1 MKPCTLTIQYGTTP
15 VRDAVAWFVGGSQPA
30 GWLADVAQ
38 WQVSLAAL
46 TLYPVPNSRVDLRPL
61 GVLVTAPQAHELQS
75 VGFVPQV
82 ARAVPY
88 GRIAG
93 NLYLPVVAILTP
105 AVSEAELSSLLGNS
119 FEAYIWHP
127 QAGLI
132 GFEPGEGRRFAQL
145 LHSPPRVESDWGH
158 AHPGLPLNQRLRSV
172 VPTEILD
179 VMAIIES
186 GRGDIGSQTDELSQL
201 PKRPDES
208 GAGML
213 TRLGA
218 GAMGMAAYLGLRL
231 INLLPRG
238 TPGETTAGNT
248 TGETTTGGAAGGESW
263 VDRAAQWL
271 GETIQSAA
279 TRFKQASASVRERE
293 LRRLLGLLESDPDQ
307 GLKFALPF
315 GGGAH
320 RGLAPPSERLV
331 ERNVNF
337 DLNRLHGGGP
347 ADFWDV
353 PAQIQQ
359 QLLLEYRRLAAR
371 ELRLGRHR
379 RAAYIYAELAND
391 VAAAAAALVAGWHFR
406 EAAVLYRDRLKQPLE
421 AARCLEQGRMWA
433 EALEA
438 YEKLE
443 EFEKAGDLAHKLDQP
458 EDAERLYRSAAA
470 LAQRRDDS
478 LTAARLLE
486 VKLHVPDEALDQLL
500 RGWKSTSQSKACIG
514 EAYRLFGR
522 LGRHEAARQQL
533 ERFAEPECSPV
544 LFHTLVDELANVA
557 HTYPDPLVRTS
568 AADRVIVMAATRLK
582 HAREDE
588 SRSLLGA
595 VRRLAPEDR
604 LLTRDCERFLNQS
617 PRPLRQSLPAPRK
630 SQVEAVLVREWRP
643 LEILQSVAAAAADP
657 WFYVAGHGSDET
669 LALVRGCWNDPH
681 QKHALHWPAWG
692 TAFQTRVILEPDSK
706 SIRPVVVHLVD
717 VPGANLSERS
727 FPAGDLSPHPIA
739 IGSPPWAT
747 ERTLAIADGG
757 NGVFWALS
765 QSHGTFVLDGYNT
778 RNAPVGSQMIDL
790 PAELQPLVEQP
801 PVLPIPMAVRDSVF
815 YIGLG
820 NRLVI
825 VHRDGSTEIID
836 MPESIRRLSCSALHT
851 RRRVA
856 VTFDAGGRVLWD
868 EAPQRHAECFAMS
881 FESPVAGFTQ
891 FGWLVAASSNEC
903 EIYSTNNRRVRL
915 EATCQWPPANP
926 IAVLDTSV
934 ANEFAIC
941 FADGRV
947 LTYRLPK

>member
-1 MKPCTLTIQYGTTP
+1 
-15 VRDAVAWFVGGSQPA
+15 
-30 GWLADVAQ
+30 
-38 WQVSLAAL
+38 L
-46 TLYPVPNSRVDLRPL
+46 TLYVVPNSAVDLRPA
-61 GVLVTAPQAHELQS
+61 GVLVVAPHAHGLQS
-75 VGFVPQV
+75 AGFVPQV
-82 ARAVPY
+82 ARAVPF
-88 GRIAG
+88 GHIAG
-93 NLYLPVVAILTP
+93 KLYLPVVAVLSP
-105 AVSEAELSSLLGNS
+105 PVSEPELSTLLGNN
-119 FEAYIWHP
+119 FEACVWHP

-132 GFEPGEGRRFAQL
+132 GFEPGEGRSFAQL

-201 PKRPDES
+201 PKHPDEP

-218 GAMGMAAYLGLRL
+218 GAMGVAAYIGLRL

-238 TPGETTAGNT
+238 TPEGTSAGNT
-248 TGETTTGGAAGGESW
+248 ATAGTAGGESW

-271 GETIQSAA
+271 GEKIQSAA
-279 TRFKQASASVRERE
+279 TKFKQASTSKRERE
-293 LRRLLGLLESDPDQ
+293 LRRLLGLLDSDPDQ

-320 RGLAPPSERLV
+320 RGLAPPSERLG
-331 ERNVNF
+331 ERDVNF

-359 QLLLEYRRLAAR
+359 QLLAEYRRLAAR

-391 VAAAAAALVAGWHFR
+391 VAAAAAALVAGSHFR
-406 EAAVLYRDRLKQPLE
+406 EAAVLYRDRLKNPLQ
-421 AARCLEQGRMWA
+421 AAKCLEQGRMWV

-443 EFEKAGDLAHKLDQP
+443 EFERAGDLANKLDQP
-458 EDAERLYRSAAA
+458 EDAGRLYRSAVAA
-470 LAQRRDDS
+470 AQRRDDS
-478 LTAARLLE
+478 LLAARLLE
-486 VKLHVPDEALDQLL
+486 SKLHAPDEALDQLL

-514 EAYRLFGR
+514 EAYRLYGR

-533 ERFAEPECSPV
+533 ERFAEPEWSPV

-557 HTYPDPLVRTS
+557 QTYPDPLVRTS
-568 AADRVIVMAATRLK
+568 AADRVVVMAATRLK
-582 HAREDE
+582 YAREDE

-617 PRPLRQSLPAPRK
+617 SRPLRQALPATRK

-657 WFYVAGHGSDET
+657 WFFVAGHGNDET
-669 LALVRGCWNDPH
+669 LVLVRGCWNDPH
-681 QKHALHWPAWG
+681 LKHALHWPAWG
-692 TAFQTRVILEPDSK
+692 TAFQARVILEPDSK
-706 SIRPVVVHLVD
+706 SIRPVVVHLID
-717 VPGANLSERS
+717 VPAANLSERS
-727 FPAGDLSPHPIA
+727 FPAADQSPHPVA
-739 IGSPPWAT
+739 VGSPPWAT
-747 ERTLAIADGG
+747 ERTLAITDGG

-765 QSHGTFVLDGYNT
+765 RSHGTLVLDGYNT

-790 PAELQPLVEQP
+790 PAELQPLVELP
-801 PVLPIPMAVRDSVF
+801 PVLPIPIAVRDSVF

-820 NRLVI
+820 DRLVI

-836 MPESIRRLSCSALHT
+836 MPESICGLSCSSLHT

-856 VTFDAGGRVLWD
+856 VTFETGGRVLWD

-881 FESPVAGFTQ
+881 FESPVAAFTQ
-891 FGWLVAASSNEC
+891 FGWLVAASSTEC
-903 EIYSTNNRRVRL
+903 EIYSTNNRRIRL
-915 EATCQWPPANP
+915 EAVCTWPHARP